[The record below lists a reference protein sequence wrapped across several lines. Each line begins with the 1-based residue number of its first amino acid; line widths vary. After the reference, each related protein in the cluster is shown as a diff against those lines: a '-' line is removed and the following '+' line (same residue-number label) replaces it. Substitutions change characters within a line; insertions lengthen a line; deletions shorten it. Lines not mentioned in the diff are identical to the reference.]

1 MKVTVV
7 GSGTSQG
14 IPIVACTCPGCTSDD
29 PRDKRLR
36 VSVFI
41 ETDPGSSGKPVKI
54 LIDTSPD
61 FRQQMLTNKITDIDA
76 VLFTHFHADHIM
88 GLDDIRQINQIHNK
102 AIDIYGNEDTIN
114 NIKRTF
120 SYIFDPNTYRGG
132 GVPDV
137 ITNIITL
144 NKFSVKGID
153 ITPIEYMHG
162 PTVVYGFRIGNFAY
176 MTDCSMIPDNE
187 YGKLLGLKVLMLD
200 ALRYRKHATHFS
212 FEEAIAAS
220 QKIGAEKT
228 FFTHMTHDIVHA
240 EAEAKLPDGIR
251 LAYDGLTLVIPAKAG
266 I

>member
-1 MKVTVV
+1 MKVIIL

-14 IPIVACTCPGCTSDD
+14 IPIVACTCPGCTSVD

-41 ETDPGSSGKPVKI
+41 QTGKGSSGKPVKI

-61 FRQQMLTNKITDIDA
+61 FRQQMLTNKIIDIDA

-88 GLDDIRQINQIHNK
+88 GLDDIRQINQIHNR
-102 AIDIYGNEDTIN
+102 AIDIYGNEDTIS
-114 NIKRTF
+114 NIRRTF
-120 SYIFDPNTYRGG
+120 SYIFDPDTYRGG

-144 NKFSVKGID
+144 DKFSVKGID

-162 PTVVYGFRIGNFAY
+162 PTIVYGFRIGDFAY
-176 MTDCSMIPDNE
+176 MTDCSMIPEKE
-187 YGKLLGLKVLMLD
+187 YDKLKGLKVLIID

-212 FEEAIAAS
+212 FDEAIEAS
-220 QKIGAEKT
+220 QRIGAEKT

-251 LAYDGLTLVIPAKAG
+251 LAYDGLMIEM
-266 I
+266 